1 MHMLAVLLAD
11 IAHGETG
18 WSDTLF
24 LIAAI
29 WAAVIAAY
37 LLVSSGELLKGVV
50 AACIPGV
57 LCLACIAWLLL

>member
-1 MHMLAVLLAD
+1 VFAAMLAD

-18 WSDTLF
+18 WADTLF

-29 WAAVIAAY
+29 WAGLIAAY

-57 LCLACIAWLLL
+57 LCVMAVAWLLL